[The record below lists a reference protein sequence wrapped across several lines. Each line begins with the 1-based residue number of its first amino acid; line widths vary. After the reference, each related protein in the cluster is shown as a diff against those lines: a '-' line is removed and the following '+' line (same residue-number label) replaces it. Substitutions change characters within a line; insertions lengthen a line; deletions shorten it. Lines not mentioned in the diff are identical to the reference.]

1 MAEGIIDMQDMEV
14 IFSVT
19 DSLGIHRESVR
30 VELVKEDPG
39 SVGQGTGGLV
49 EITVPESGS
58 IEEFSQRLTAEL
70 EALGYAPQEAKTTMN
85 GLEGYYPDS
94 RHSKDRLA

>member
-30 VELVKEDPG
+30 VELVKDDPG
-39 SVGQGTGGLV
+39 AVGQGDGGMV
-49 EITVPESGS
+49 EITIPESGS
-58 IEEFSQRLTAEL
+58 VEEFAGRLRTEL
-70 EALGYAPQEAKTTMN
+70 EGLGYMPQEPEEEEEDEW
-85 GLEGYYPDS
+85 L
-94 RHSKDRLA
+94 

>member
-1 MAEGIIDMQDMEV
+1 MAEGIIDMQDMNV

-19 DSLGIHRESVR
+19 DPLGIHRESVR

-39 SVGQGTGGLV
+39 SVGQGKGGMV

-58 IEEFSQRLTAEL
+58 IEEFSQRLMAEL
-70 EALGYAPQEAKTTMN
+70 EELGYEPKEA
-85 GLEGYYPDS
+85 EDDEEWP
-94 RHSKDRLA
+94 